1 MAQYSFKQMQ
11 ERKKYS
17 EFRYGKNIHSN
28 ESFCT
33 LSLAGFIRLI
43 LPLKPIVVLA
53 K

>member
-1 MAQYSFKQMQ
+1 MAKCSFKQMQ

-17 EFRYGKNIHSN
+17 EFSYGMNIHTN

-33 LSLAGFIRLI
+33 LGLAIFIWFSLL
-43 LPLKPIVVLA
+43 LKPIVLA